1 VSEGDVIE
9 VREKSRELV
18 LVLEAIE
25 SPERDIP
32 DYIEVDYKKMRG
44 VFLRTPELADVP
56 YPVQMEPNLVIEFY
70 SR

>member
-1 VSEGDVIE
+1 MVE
-9 VREKSRELV
+9 VREKSRTMT

-25 SPERDIP
+25 SSVRDLP
-32 DYIEVDYKKMRG
+32 DYVDVDHKKLRG
-44 VFLRTPELADVP
+44 TFVRTPKLADVP